1 LAEELSKMPKDVIIT
16 PASGLLDFQGNTGIS
31 SATIQLDD
39 SGNLNI
45 ANPGGDLTLGDT
57 SRDIF
62 IGDGV
67 NNVDIVFEQDGEIR
81 GLTNKTISLG
91 QSDSYIRFAGQ
102 LLGEIDITQGP
113 LLVGTGTSTGTA
125 SQALQV
131 TGGAYVSGNVGIGT
145 TNPSE
150 KLHVS
155 GNILATGNV
164 SITGDTP
171 FYRNVPNINTNYTIG
186 TAFNEMSIGP
196 ITINTGITVTVNS
209 GATWT
214 VV

>member
-1 LAEELSKMPKDVIIT
+1 MPKDVIIT

-81 GLTNKTISLG
+81 GLTNKTVSLG
-91 QSDSYIRFAGQ
+91 QTDSYIK
-102 LLGEIDITQGP
+102 I
-113 LLVGTGTSTGTA
+113 VGSVVGD
-125 SQALQV
+125 V
-131 TGGAYVSGNVGIGT
+131 TVVGIIT
-145 TNPSE
+145 
-150 KLHVS
+150 
-155 GNILATGNV
+155 ATEYYE
-164 SITGDTP
+164 SQTP
-171 FYRNVPNINTNYTIG
+171 LINKIR
-186 TAFNEMSIGP
+186 
-196 ITINTGITVTVNS
+196 
-209 GATWT
+209 ATS
-214 VV
+214 VAMAIIFG